1 MNKIFLF
8 RLSFSLVLVLSF
20 SLPAKSQDEKLK
32 AIFVYNFTKYV
43 NWPQRSGN
51 FVITIIGKS
60 PISAEIISIASKKTV
75 GNSPIEVKVVD
86 VPEEVTESQIVYIPA
101 SKNNA
106 LLVIKERSP
115 KGHFLI
121 ITEKPNACKA
131 GSCINFVSKE
141 GKLSFEISKINI
153 ESYGL
158 GISSDLL
165 KLGTVVTN

>member
-1 MNKIFLF
+1 MNTVFLL
-8 RLSFSLVLVLSF
+8 RLSLFLVLVF
-20 SLPAKSQDEKLK
+20 SANLPAKSQDEKLK

-51 FVITIIGKS
+51 FVITVIGKS
-60 PISAEIISIASKKTV
+60 PIYAEIMSIASKKNV
-75 GNSPIEVKVVD
+75 GNSVIEVRTVN
-86 VPEEVTESQIVYIPA
+86 VPEEVTESQIVYIPT

-106 LLVIKERSP
+106 LSVIKEKALER
-115 KGHFLI
+115 HFLI
-121 ITEKPNACKA
+121 ITEKPDACKA
-131 GSCINFVSKE
+131 GSCINFVNKD
-141 GKLSFEISKINI
+141 GRLSFEISKINM